1 MDCLANIK
9 FLDALDQPISGLAHQ
24 LWVGPTLISEFVT
37 TANGESVWI
46 KRPVGTVLDVRVRS
60 MATGEYNSQ
69 VKIQLI
75 GEKTVFTIRSS
86 KVLLKGVKLSTKDIA
101 QGGYI
106 RSTYIVA
113 EGDYLSRIAKDN
125 NTTTAE
131 LVRINNLKN
140 GQDIHAGQ
148 VLKLP
153 TNKTETSS
161 SAPVPENKPKK
172 FLLQQ
177 SQAEKTKIIVAQ
189 RTDTL
194 PLIAK
199 LTGNSIDEIKKLNGL
214 SNDRISQNQ
223 KIRVYDRQVKP
234 AVPKPHIEK
243 RNEEKR
249 PATPLIPPKIV
260 QDASKNKEKTPIAK
274 VLSSTSTSSKVSEK
288 NERAIARLHPQ
299 VRGLIRKFINEVYA
313 QHQVQLVIVQ
323 DYRTYA
329 QQDALYAKGRT
340 APGSIVTKARG
351 GQSNHNF
358 ALAVDVFPLWED
370 GKLHMD
376 AKSDAKNIKILKKVA
391 PVGKSIG
398 LEWGGDWKSIVD
410 NPHFQ
415 LKTGKTMSQLRQLTK
430 EAGGDPLKV
439 VYDVK

>member
-9 FLDALDQPISGLAHQ
+9 FLDALGQPINGLAHQ
-24 LWVGPTLISEFVT
+24 LWVGTSLISEFVT
-37 TANGESVWI
+37 IANGESVWI
-46 KRPVGTVLDVRVRS
+46 KRPVGTVIDVRVRS
-60 MATGEYNSQ
+60 MVTGEYNSQ

-75 GEKTVFTIRSS
+75 GEKTIFTIRSP
-86 KVLLKGVKLSTKDIA
+86 KVLLKGVKLTTKDVA
-101 QGGYI
+101 QGGYV

-131 LVRINNLKN
+131 LIRINNLKN
-140 GQDIHAGQ
+140 DQDIHAGQ
-148 VLKLP
+148 VLKIP
-153 TNKTETSS
+153 TNKTEASS
-161 SAPVPENKPKK
+161 PAPENKPKSP
-172 FLLQQ
+172 LPQQ
-177 SQAEKTKIIVAQ
+177 HQAEKTKIIVAQ

-199 LTGNSIDEIKKLNGL
+199 LTGNSIDEINKLNGL
-214 SNDRISQNQ
+214 SDGKISQNQ
-223 KIRVYDRQVKP
+223 TIRVYDRQVKP
-234 AVPKPHIEK
+234 VVPKPHAENRK
-243 RNEEKR
+243 EENR
-249 PATPLIPPKIV
+249 PATPPEVV
-260 QDASKNKEKTPIAK
+260 QDASKNKEKTPVGK
-274 VLSSTSTSSKVSEK
+274 VSSSIPASSKVSVK

-313 QHQVQLVIVQ
+313 KHQVQLVIVQ

-340 APGSIVTKARG
+340 TSGSIVTRARG

-376 AKSDAKNIKILKKVA
+376 AKSDAKNIQILRKVA

-430 EAGGDPLKV
+430 DAGSDPLKV

>member
-9 FLDALDQPISGLAHQ
+9 FLDALGQPINGLAHQ
-24 LWVGPTLISEFVT
+24 LWVDTSLISEFVT
-37 TANGESVWI
+37 IANGESVWI
-46 KRPVGTVLDVRVRS
+46 KRPVGTVIDVRVRS
-60 MATGEYNSQ
+60 MVTGEYNSQ

-75 GEKTVFTIRSS
+75 GEKTIFTIRSP
-86 KVLLKGVKLSTKDIA
+86 KVLLKGVKLTTKDVA
-101 QGGYI
+101 HGGYV

-131 LVRINNLKN
+131 LIRINNLKN
-140 GQDIHAGQ
+140 DQDIHAGQ
-148 VLKLP
+148 VLKIP
-153 TNKTETSS
+153 TNKTEASS
-161 SAPVPENKPKK
+161 PAPENKPKSS
-172 FLLQQ
+172 LPQQ
-177 SQAEKTKIIVAQ
+177 HQAEKTKIIVAQ

-234 AVPKPHIEK
+234 AVLKPHIEK
-243 RNEEKR
+243 KKEEKQ
-249 PATPLIPPKIV
+249 PATPSILPKIV

-274 VLSSTSTSSKVSEK
+274 VSSSTSTSSKVSEK

-376 AKSDAKNIKILKKVA
+376 AKSDAKNIKILRKVA

-415 LKTGKTMSQLRQLTK
+415 LKTGKTMSQLRQQTK

>member
-9 FLDALDQPISGLAHQ
+9 FLDALGQPINGLAHQ
-24 LWVGPTLISEFVT
+24 LWVDTSLISEFVT
-37 TANGESVWI
+37 IANGESVWI
-46 KRPVGTVLDVRVRS
+46 KRPVGTVIDVRVRS
-60 MATGEYNSQ
+60 MVTGEYNSQ

-75 GEKTVFTIRSS
+75 GEKTIFTIRSP
-86 KVLLKGVKLSTKDIA
+86 KVLLKGVKLTTKDVA
-101 QGGYI
+101 HGGYV

-131 LVRINNLKN
+131 LIRINNLKN
-140 GQDIHAGQ
+140 DQDIHAGQ
-148 VLKLP
+148 VLKIP
-153 TNKTETSS
+153 TNKTEASS
-161 SAPVPENKPKK
+161 PAPENKPKSS
-172 FLLQQ
+172 LPQQ
-177 SQAEKTKIIVAQ
+177 HQAEKTKIIVAQ

-243 RNEEKR
+243 KKEEKR
-249 PATPLIPPKIV
+249 STTPSIPPKIV

-274 VLSSTSTSSKVSEK
+274 VSSSTSISSKVSEK

-376 AKSDAKNIKILKKVA
+376 AKSDAKNIKILRKVA